1 MVIVSVVTLI
11 IMYMDLHLNAQ
22 TAKITEELIEFQAGK
37 LFNQAANSS
46 TKTPSKHKEF
56 APHDADIIN
65 EIRFP

>member
-46 TKTPSKHKEF
+46 TKHHLDTKNLRLMMP
-56 APHDADIIN
+56 IL
-65 EIRFP
+65 